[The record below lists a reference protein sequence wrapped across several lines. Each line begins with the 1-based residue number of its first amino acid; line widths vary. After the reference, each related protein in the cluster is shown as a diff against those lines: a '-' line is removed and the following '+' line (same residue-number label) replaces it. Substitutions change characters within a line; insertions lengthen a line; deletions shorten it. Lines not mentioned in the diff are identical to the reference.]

1 MTEEKKEVKEE
12 ARRTTRENW
21 GRVQILI
28 YCNKNQIGGSHEK
41 NSLYH
46 FNLLKFVFY

>member
-1 MTEEKKEVKEE
+1 MIKVKEE
-12 ARRTTRENW
+12 RKGEARGATRENW

-28 YCNKNQIGGSHEK
+28 YCNENQIGGSHEK